1 MEKSGKCME
10 DAEPV
15 PYVFQTGDSL
25 EGIAERFGVS
35 VSWLKQLN
43 HVHLSGDPIPGDV
56 ILVKPEFV
64 EDPVDPIEVTLF
76 DIDSPEIVEVAG
88 TLLLDGDQLRF
99 EAPGRTPMIIDL
111 RDVNETA
118 VVPHPFAVPPA
129 DINDPNA
136 RFLLSVS
143 GFSDVGDKTFVVAR
157 YFIGPNSILREFQK
171 KLADRV
177 AAVGDDMEKSKKR
190 LLASVQVTPPR
201 PRPPSKTEPKRS
213 NTAPSVSP
221 VLVRSKSKM
230 QLPETRMIGES
241 YILSTSEILE
251 LRRSIP
257 LRFRNGSWRLLF
269 CLSKYGCSYQTFF
282 SQTEKKSPVI
292 LAILTDSGE
301 RLGCYTSSAFTC
313 SRRYY
318 GSGETFVFKLQPQLQ
333 VFRWSQAN
341 EFFTYSTS
349 QEIAIGGGGSSAIW
363 IDGNLLNAY
372 SESCSTFNS
381 PGLTQERS
389 FKIKNIEAW
398 QIES

>member
-1 MEKSGKCME
+1 ME

-15 PYVFQTGDSL
+15 AYVVQTGDSL

-35 VSWLKQLN
+35 VSRLKQLN
-43 HVHLSGDPIPGDV
+43 DVHLSGDPIPGDV

-64 EDPVDPIEVTLF
+64 EDPVEPIEATLF
-76 DIDSPEIVEVAG
+76 DIDSPEVVEVQG
-88 TLLLDGDQLRF
+88 TLALVGDQLRF
-99 EAPGRTPMIIDL
+99 EAPGRDPMIIGL

-129 DINDPNA
+129 DVNDPNA

-143 GFSDVGDKTFVVAR
+143 GFCDVGDKTFVVAR
-157 YFIGPNSILREFQK
+157 YFIGANSVLRDFQQ

-190 LLASVQVTPPR
+190 LLASVRVTR
-201 PRPPSKTEPKRS
+201 PRPPATPSNTEPKRS
-213 NTAPSVSP
+213 NTAPSISP
-221 VLVRSKSKM
+221 VLVRSKAKM
-230 QLPETRMIGES
+230 QLPETRMVGES
-241 YILSTSEILE
+241 SILSTAEILE

-257 LRFRNGSWRLLF
+257 ARFRNGSWRLLF
-269 CLSKYGCSYQTFF
+269 CLSKHGCSYQTFF
-282 SQTEKKSPVI
+282 SRTEKKSPVI

-301 RLGCYTSSAFTC
+301 RLGCYTSSAFAC
-313 SRRYY
+313 SRRHY

-341 EFFTYSTS
+341 EFFTCSTS
-349 QEIAIGGGGSSAIW
+349 NEIAIGGGGSSAIW